1 MGDWPLFCAF
11 GSTCSSC
18 ILQTVPVFRMRSVLY
33 SLTPGITVVHKI
45 RPYGMAQEI
54 GTLLITE
61 TGRYENV
68 TVQAHT
74 QCMIVGDVEP
84 EFLPIVLT

>member
-11 GSTCSSC
+11 GLTCSSC
-18 ILQTVPVFRMRSVLY
+18 KPFQCFACVLY

-61 TGRYENV
+61 TGRYENI